1 MPFLLTVMP
10 TVQSDVL
17 DMRVYARARARVC
30 VFVCVYLRVILLFIL
45 FLFVQF
51 STFLQWHFFG
61 FTSMHMS
68 TCIFIKIVMLRT
80 TIFP

>member
-51 STFLQWHFFG
+51 STFLQ
-61 FTSMHMS
+61 
-68 TCIFIKIVMLRT
+68 
-80 TIFP
+80 